1 MNIVTHDDLQQHKC
15 YELVNLY
22 KEYAGANT
30 LPAGSYLGV
39 FLHKNYGPVMGGDR
53 DVYYI
58 FETTNADGNKC
69 LLMLNDCWLTVNKN
83 SFRAIEF

>member
-1 MNIVTHDDLQQHKC
+1 MNTVTHDDLQQNKC

-39 FLHKNYGPVMGGDR
+39 FFTHAK
-53 DVYYI
+53 
-58 FETTNADGNKC
+58 
-69 LLMLNDCWLTVNKN
+69 
-83 SFRAIEF
+83 